1 MKKKA
6 NEQFTLFDR
15 RKFIKFFGLSS
26 AIFSSGVDLLS
37 SAGLQAQ
44 ERVAD
49 MVKNLSWKPV
59 DLAIPMISDGLTP
72 DQQIE
77 YYSEYEVQDD
87 LVLPEG
93 FTYNVIA
100 SWGDPVGDSRYG
112 YNNDHVGFVE
122 TGKDRAY
129 LVVNHENMD
138 FDSVET
144 YLETFPMVMGY
155 SLPEG
160 VFDEIEGNVIW
171 DFPAMDEGDPR
182 KAMIKSIALEGAAD
196 MGISVISVER
206 NNNGDWV
213 RTFSDRD
220 RRISMTQALND
231 PAKLSKS
238 TGPASAV
245 FRKQNKIGFDDGLA
259 DKCVGSYWNC
269 SGTTTPWGT
278 VISAEEWHDAHVY
291 GPVKADG
298 SSFPPTTIPFVTTTF
313 SGLGNIFELAG
324 NKYGW
329 GVEVDPENKDDYG
342 TKHTMLGR
350 YHHEAF
356 AINCKKNR
364 PLAVYAGDDS
374 RGGHIY
380 KMISRAKVSDPK
392 SKSNSRLLEEGV
404 LHAARFSND
413 GTGYWIPLIPDTA
426 LDPVLPG
433 KSIGG
438 TVSLPNPDRIQGGIK
453 KYTKDDD
460 VNSIYRDIGFKKL
473 GDLYQGDDEIELQ
486 GAILIDAHYAAN
498 AVGATGCPRP
508 EDCEF
513 DDNKGVLYFAFTAIT
528 GGSSDSPDREIFAWD
543 DFEENTNLT
552 DNQNDPYRPGIIVKI
567 EDDNNAA
574 PESLTFKWETLAMGG
589 EPSDGGAGWASPDNL
604 EIDDKGNLW
613 MVTDISSEILNE
625 SITDRDGVSNSTIR
639 GIYSNNSAWFIPTS
653 GPYLGQSLP
662 FAIGPIESELCG
674 LQFSTDQ
681 KTLFLTPQHPG
692 VINGVRRDM
701 ASEER
706 RYTMKTTDGREFTQI
721 RKVPVGS
728 NWPSKEPNQP
738 LCSSIVAVRR
748 KNNKPIV

>member
-1 MKKKA
+1 
-6 NEQFTLFDR
+6 
-15 RKFIKFFGLSS
+15 
-26 AIFSSGVDLLS
+26 
-37 SAGLQAQ
+37 
-44 ERVAD
+44 
-49 MVKNLSWKPV
+49 
-59 DLAIPMISDGLTP
+59 
-72 DQQIE
+72 
-77 YYSEYEVQDD
+77 
-87 LVLPEG
+87 
-93 FTYNVIA
+93 
-100 SWGDPVGDSRYG
+100 
-112 YNNDHVGFVE
+112 
-122 TGKDRAY
+122 
-129 LVVNHENMD
+129 
-138 FDSVET
+138 
-144 YLETFPMVMGY
+144 
-155 SLPEG
+155 
-160 VFDEIEGNVIW
+160 
-171 DFPAMDEGDPR
+171 
-182 KAMIKSIALEGAAD
+182 
-196 MGISVISVER
+196 
-206 NNNGDWV
+206 
-213 RTFSDRD
+213 
-220 RRISMTQALND
+220 
-231 PAKLSKS
+231 
-238 TGPASAV
+238 
-245 FRKQNKIGFDDGLA
+245 
-259 DKCVGSYWNC
+259 
-269 SGTTTPWGT
+269 
-278 VISAEEWHDAHVY
+278 
-291 GPVKADG
+291 
-298 SSFPPTTIPFVTTTF
+298 
-313 SGLGNIFELAG
+313 
-324 NKYGW
+324 
-329 GVEVDPENKDDYG
+329 
-342 TKHTMLGR
+342 
-350 YHHEAF
+350 
-356 AINCKKNR
+356 
-364 PLAVYAGDDS
+364 
-374 RGGHIY
+374 
-380 KMISRAKVSDPK
+380 
-392 SKSNSRLLEEGV
+392 
-404 LHAARFSND
+404 
-413 GTGYWIPLIPDTA
+413 
-426 LDPVLPG
+426 
-433 KSIGG
+433 
-438 TVSLPNPDRIQGGIK
+438 RIQGGIK

-625 SITDRDGVSNSTIR
+625 SVTDRDGVSNSTIR

-662 FAIGPIESELCG
+662 FAIGPIEAELCG

-721 RKVPVGS
+721 RKVPIGS

-738 LCSSIVAVRR
+738 PRSSIVAVRR

>member
-1 MKKKA
+1 
-6 NEQFTLFDR
+6 
-15 RKFIKFFGLSS
+15 
-26 AIFSSGVDLLS
+26 
-37 SAGLQAQ
+37 
-44 ERVAD
+44 
-49 MVKNLSWKPV
+49 
-59 DLAIPMISDGLTP
+59 
-72 DQQIE
+72 
-77 YYSEYEVQDD
+77 
-87 LVLPEG
+87 
-93 FTYNVIA
+93 
-100 SWGDPVGDSRYG
+100 
-112 YNNDHVGFVE
+112 
-122 TGKDRAY
+122 
-129 LVVNHENMD
+129 
-138 FDSVET
+138 
-144 YLETFPMVMGY
+144 
-155 SLPEG
+155 
-160 VFDEIEGNVIW
+160 
-171 DFPAMDEGDPR
+171 
-182 KAMIKSIALEGAAD
+182 
-196 MGISVISVER
+196 
-206 NNNGDWV
+206 
-213 RTFSDRD
+213 
-220 RRISMTQALND
+220 MTQALND

-259 DKCVGSYWNC
+259 DKCIGSYWNC

-374 RGGHIY
+374 KGGHIY

-404 LHAARFSND
+404 LHAAKFSND

-426 LDPVLPG
+426 LEPVLPS

-543 DFEENTNLT
+543 DFEANTNLT

-625 SITDRDGVSNSTIR
+625 SVTDRDGVSNSTIR

-662 FAIGPIESELCG
+662 FAIGPIEAELCG

-721 RKVPVGS
+721 RKVPIGS

-738 LCSSIVAVRR
+738 PRSSIVAVRR

>member
-59 DLAIPMISDGLTP
+59 DLAIPMISDGLTL

-77 YYSEYEVQDD
+77 FYSEHEVQDD

-160 VFDEIEGNVIW
+160 VFDEIEGNVIR

-259 DKCVGSYWNC
+259 DKCIGSYWNC

-404 LHAARFSND
+404 LHAAKFSND

-426 LDPVLPG
+426 LEPVLPS

-453 KYTKDDD
+453 KYTKDND

-473 GDLYQGDDEIELQ
+473 GD
-486 GAILIDAHYAAN
+486 
-498 AVGATGCPRP
+498 
-508 EDCEF
+508 
-513 DDNKGVLYFAFTAIT
+513 
-528 GGSSDSPDREIFAWD
+528 
-543 DFEENTNLT
+543 
-552 DNQNDPYRPGIIVKI
+552 
-567 EDDNNAA
+567 
-574 PESLTFKWETLAMGG
+574 
-589 EPSDGGAGWASPDNL
+589 
-604 EIDDKGNLW
+604 
-613 MVTDISSEILNE
+613 
-625 SITDRDGVSNSTIR
+625 
-639 GIYSNNSAWFIPTS
+639 
-653 GPYLGQSLP
+653 
-662 FAIGPIESELCG
+662 
-674 LQFSTDQ
+674 
-681 KTLFLTPQHPG
+681 
-692 VINGVRRDM
+692 
-701 ASEER
+701 
-706 RYTMKTTDGREFTQI
+706 
-721 RKVPVGS
+721 
-728 NWPSKEPNQP
+728 
-738 LCSSIVAVRR
+738 
-748 KNNKPIV
+748 